1 MSGKPWCQNH
11 LRGELPFTFVCVFER
26 DPKWSNG
33 VKLNFVF
40 VCWVVVVMY
49 VPSG

>member
-1 MSGKPWCQNH
+1 M
-11 LRGELPFTFVCVFER
+11 RGELPSINVCVLEK

-33 VKLNFVF
+33 VKLNCGL